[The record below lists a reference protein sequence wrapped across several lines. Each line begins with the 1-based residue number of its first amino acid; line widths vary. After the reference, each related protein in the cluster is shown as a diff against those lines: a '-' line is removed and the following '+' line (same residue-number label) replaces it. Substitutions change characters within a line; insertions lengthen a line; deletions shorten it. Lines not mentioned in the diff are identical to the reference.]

1 MMIRQRQ
8 PCWRSIFS
16 AAFLSSALITSSA
29 YADPLTLTKLRAPE
43 SQDPK
48 NGIGTIMRDVWA
60 DEIKAVGE
68 RAYSFSYGLFK
79 AGSAQYLVSS
89 FRSAESCRPDEC
101 TWSVQRLTPSYEVA
115 ASGKPFTACGA
126 LNQLDVT
133 EGRLTICG
141 TEVDLP

>member
-1 MMIRQRQ
+1 MRQRK
-8 PCWRSIFS
+8 PFVRSIIS
-16 AAFLSSALITSSA
+16 AAALSSILVASSA
-29 YADPLTLTKLRAPE
+29 HADPLTLTKLRAPE

-60 DEIKAVGE
+60 DEIKAVGG

-101 TWSVQRLTPSYEVA
+101 TWRVQRLTPSYEVA
-115 ASGKPFTACGA
+115 ASGKAFTACGA
-126 LNQLDVT
+126 LNGLEVKD
-133 EGRLTICG
+133 GRLTICG
-141 TEVDLP
+141 KGVDLP

>member
-1 MMIRQRQ
+1 MRQRK
-8 PCWRSIFS
+8 PCLRSIFS
-16 AAFLSSALITSSA
+16 AAVLSSILVTSSA

-48 NGIGTIMRDVWA
+48 NGIGTIMRGVWA
-60 DEIKAVGE
+60 DEIKTVGE
-68 RAYSFSYGLFK
+68 RAFSFSYGLFK
-79 AGSAQYLVSS
+79 AGDAQYLVSS

-115 ASGKPFTACGA
+115 ASGQPFTACGA

-133 EGRLTICG
+133 EGRLTVCG
-141 TEVDLP
+141 KAVELP

>member
-1 MMIRQRQ
+1 MIRKLQTGR
-8 PCWRSIFS
+8 RSIFS
-16 AAFLSSALITSSA
+16 AVLLSTALLASSA

-43 SQDPK
+43 SQDRS
-48 NGIGTIMRDVWA
+48 NGVGIIMRDVWA
-60 DEIKAVGE
+60 SEIKAVGE

-79 AGSAQYLVSS
+79 AGDVQYLVSS

-101 TWSVQRLTPSYEVA
+101 TWIVQRLTSSYKVT

-126 LNQLDVT
+126 LNQLNVT
-133 EGRLTICG
+133 DGRLTICR

>member
-1 MMIRQRQ
+1 MKQRQ

-16 AAFLSSALITSSA
+16 AAVLSSLLVTSSA

-126 LNQLDVT
+126 LNELKVT
-133 EGRLTICG
+133 EGRLTICDKP
-141 TEVDLP
+141 VDLP